1 VEAAGRLTVGTPR
14 SVETPHYHIW
24 TDALHAR
31 RLAREADNKWDR
43 GSYVRWT
50 IASAW
55 TAFETTCE
63 HLTGA
68 SGLGIRFKERLNE
81 ALDAKGLPRPDWGAG
96 LWQDVL
102 GIYRLRK
109 EYVHPGAPQ
118 TRLFAPL
125 AEAEAAITTLRLAIK
140 DIYARTGEAAEAWPD
155 DDEDAV
161 DPRKGFFAH
170 ATVIR
175 AGVTRETGLRICY
188 VMSGQEYEAEVTGPH
203 EDHVALMEDLLRK
216 IRVPVSAIR
225 AYRGN
230 ELIDELT
237 VKMRGS
243 SLEGANPARTVDKT
257 PLRT

>member
-1 VEAAGRLTVGTPR
+1 M
-14 SVETPHYHIW
+14 
-24 TDALHAR
+24 
-31 RLAREADNKWDR
+31 
-43 GSYVRWT
+43 RWT

-55 TAFETTCE
+55 TAFEITCE

-81 ALDAKGLPRPDWGAG
+81 ALDAKGLPQPDWGAG

-155 DDEDAV
+155 DDEEHGRS
-161 DPRKGFFAH
+161 PQRFF
-170 ATVIR
+170 
-175 AGVTRETGLRICY
+175 
-188 VMSGQEYEAEVTGPH
+188 
-203 EDHVALMEDLLRK
+203 
-216 IRVPVSAIR
+216 
-225 AYRGN
+225 
-230 ELIDELT
+230 
-237 VKMRGS
+237 
-243 SLEGANPARTVDKT
+243 RTCHCHPGWSDT
-257 PLRT
+257 